1 MIKHKVVITTVPFI
15 DEDSPLCAPAVLKAN
30 LVRNG
35 IECVGLDLNISIFN
49 KIKNHPFRNNFLK
62 FFYEQTIDECVI
74 DEIVEMIYFYAN
86 KILEHKPTI
95 IGLSLFTIDS
105 QCFTAW
111 LCSVLRTMAPDVK
124 IVIGGPGLQTL
135 EEKNVVY
142 PERLKQINLIDDY
155 IVGDADFT
163 FVEYVK
169 NQNMSGANTLEW
181 KPVEEF
187 DTLPMPDYS
196 DYNFFEYG
204 NLSLPIVDSRGCV
217 QNCEF
222 CDVIAFWKKFQ
233 YQLAENI
240 FEAMMHYIKTYNI
253 YRFQLASSICNG
265 NMREFKK
272 LVKLIADYNK
282 KQRHEVTKISW
293 HGSFIIRPKKHH
305 TEELFQLIKESNGY
319 LYCGVESIVS
329 HVRKALGK
337 NFDNDDLE
345 HHLKMCKKYQISVNL
360 LMISSYYT
368 ETDNDYE
375 IAKQWFRDHKEYANN
390 TVEQVQF
397 TLLTILSGTNL
408 EKNIDAKQ
416 FENDTQR
423 RLTHAQQLVKVA
435 QECGFTTRTFF

>member
-169 NQNMSGANTLEW
+169 NQNMSGVNTLEW